1 MSSPSSQPLVSVIVP
16 TYNRALYISEA
27 IESALSQTHPNVEI
41 LIVDDG
47 SKDNTPEIVAELAAR
62 DARVRYFRQE
72 NAGVSAARNK
82 AILESR
88 GDFIAFL
95 DSDDV
100 WHPWKIE
107 LQLSLFALKPELGM
121 VWTDMDA
128 MRPTGE
134 VFHKNYLKK
143 MYSAYT
149 RVSNET
155 LFAESFELN
164 FDGAGQRQTVM
175 ARTGNIYPHM
185 FHGNLVH
192 TSTVLLRK
200 SWADEVGLFDTTMRR
215 AGEDYKFHL
224 ATCRLGTVGFLDIAS
239 ILYRI
244 GMEDQITSG
253 ANRLYFA
260 ESYLRTLVEEFE
272 VGGHL
277 LPFSQQEINSILAYA
292 HEWYAQELVKER
304 QRTKAAYHAWQA
316 ILRRRRIGNNWKT
329 LLKTILPITAK

>member
-1 MSSPSSQPLVSVIVP
+1 MSSSTSQPLVSVIVP
-16 TYNRALYISEA
+16 TYNRAAYIAEA
-27 IESALSQTHPNVEI
+27 VESALGQTYPHVEVV
-41 LIVDDG
+41 IVDDG
-47 SKDNTPEIVAELAAR
+47 SVDNTSEILAQLSQR
-62 DARVRYFRQE
+62 DSRVRCFRQE

-82 AILESR
+82 AIQKAQ

-128 MRPTGE
+128 MRPNGE

-143 MYSAYT
+143 MYSAYK
-149 RVSNET
+149 RVSDET
-155 LFAESFELN
+155 LFSESFEIAIETEG
-164 FDGAGQRQTVM
+164 DSRTVT
-175 ARTGNIYPHM
+175 ARTGNIYPQM

-200 SWADEVGLFDTTMRR
+200 AWADEVGLFDTTMRR

-224 ATCRLGTVGFLDIAS
+224 ATCRQGTVGFLNVAS

-260 ESYLRTLVEEFE
+260 ESYLRTLVEEFAI
-272 VGGHL
+272 GGHL
-277 LPFSQQEINSILAYA
+277 LPFSQPEINAILAYA
-292 HEWYAQELVKER
+292 HEWYAQELVKEK

-316 ILRRRRIGNNWKT
+316 ILRRRSIGNNWKT